1 MFTEKLFEGIEK
13 SKATG
18 EIFEVTVSMLEIYNE
33 IVRDLFN
40 PQTMNKRGLRIREH
54 PKKGFFAEKLTQ
66 FPVDNYKAIESKMIE
81 GTTNRT
87 IAATNM
93 NETSSRAH
101 TIFCITF
108 IQKRKNSSGKEIS
121 KISTNFFVDLAGSE
135 RVANTG
141 ATGDR
146 LVEGRAIN
154 LSLACLSNCISVL
167 ADQSQGIKKRSKKFK
182 KRSKKFKKS
191 PEFFGFLLH

>member
-1 MFTEKLFEGIEK
+1 MFSEKLFEGIEK
-13 SKATG
+13 SKTG
-18 EIFEVTVSMLEIYNE
+18 GGIFEVTVSMLEIYNE
-33 IVRDLFN
+33 IVRDLLN

-66 FPVDNYKAIESKMIE
+66 FPVENHKAIEGKLTE
-81 GTTNRT
+81 GTMNRT

-108 IQKRKNSSGKEIS
+108 VQKQKNSSGNEIA
-121 KISTNFFVDLAGSE
+121 KTSTNYLVDLAGSE
-135 RVANTG
+135 RVATTG

-146 LVEGRAIN
+146 LIEGRAIN
-154 LSLACLSNCISVL
+154 LSLACLSNCISAL
-167 ADQSQGIKKRSKKFK
+167 ADQSQGIKCSKTYNYVLKGVNC
-182 KRSKKFKKS
+182 
-191 PEFFGFLLH
+191 EDIANTFFA